1 MNNDYI
7 SAVYTWGQFAPEFSL
22 VALAVIILLADCFV
36 PQIPKRAYS
45 IVAAVGAIIAAFF
58 MLTP

>member
-22 VALAVIILLADCFV
+22 VALAVIILLADCF
-36 PQIPKRAYS
+36 
-45 IVAAVGAIIAAFF
+45 
-58 MLTP
+58 